1 MAVGMLKFL
10 PGKSL
15 RKKNWGNS
23 PSGRAPTMLMGIK
36 GEAPPP
42 VEVNVSY
49 IVLMTF
55 KITVFVSQIKI
66 SRISSKQQKA

>member
-1 MAVGMLKFL
+1 
-10 PGKSL
+10 
-15 RKKNWGNS
+15 
-23 PSGRAPTMLMGIK
+23 MLMGIK